1 MRRKDREVTDSSKIR
16 EIIEKSEVIRIGYY
30 DNGEVYIVPVN
41 FGYVETDGEYTFYF
55 HGANAGR
62 KYELSKNGC
71 EVGFE
76 LESRANIVI
85 DDVVSCRSTCYFN
98 SVIGNGKISLIT
110 DLQEKDRALNI
121 IMKHFTGK
129 DIHTFDEKWLNV
141 VAIFKLD
148 VEKLTCKARI

>member
-1 MRRKDREVTDSSKIR
+1 MRRKDREVIDPAKIR
-16 EIIEKSEVIRIGYY
+16 EIIEKSEVIRLGYY

-41 FGYVETDGEYTFYF
+41 FGYTETDGKYAFYF
-55 HGANAGR
+55 HGASAGR

-71 EVGFE
+71 NVGFE
-76 LESRANIVI
+76 LEAPSEIVVN
-85 DDVVSCRSTCYFN
+85 DEVSCRSTCFFH

-110 DLQEKDRALNI
+110 DLQEKEKALNI

-129 DIHTFDEKWLNV
+129 DIHTFEQKWVNV

-148 VEKLTCKARI
+148 VEKLSCKERI